1 MNNKRGAQVNPMLF
15 GEINTSNDYDE
26 GNMTSNFK
34 REVEKN
40 LIMIKKQKEYQ
51 KKGAER
57 PRYNTPRNLT
67 I

>member
-1 MNNKRGAQVNPMLF
+1 MLF
-15 GEINTSNDYDE
+15 GEINTSNDYEE
-26 GNMTSNFK
+26 GNITSNFK

-51 KKGAER
+51 KKGGER
-57 PRYNTPRNLT
+57 ARYNTPRHFT